1 MRRPLVVQ
9 PRTIRGTLFVLIAIV
24 LVPLVAFGVYEVADE
39 YRHERD
45 AEVGASADV
54 ARALA
59 SAFDAF
65 VQHVVRTEQAAA
77 ISFTDHAH
85 SARQIHDELAGII
98 TQFPAVRDASWIDA
112 RGMVVASTEPQLVG
126 KSLYAREYFR
136 EISTGAE
143 WRVSPLLRSLVDAK
157 PLFIVAR
164 GHRRPSGELAG
175 VVAAAV
181 DAEKLGSLLGQR
193 SGGGTTSIFDSEGT
207 LVALQPP
214 RPLEWD
220 ARHRT
225 SEHRWVQK
233 ALGGDEALGVFRSA
247 LMGDLRVGAIVPI
260 RSIGWAAHAS
270 RPLDEAMAIVRR
282 SAVRNVAALTVV
294 ALSALGAALVLA
306 RRIADPLR
314 ALEQHAARLARGGAT
329 HVPLRGPV
337 EVRRVAHA
345 LDWMAS
351 SLAERRADLEA
362 VNRRLATSEERFR
375 LLAENAQ
382 DLVFRY
388 RLLPE
393 PGFEYVSPAATG
405 IVGYTPEEH
414 YANAR
419 LGLEIVHPD
428 DRAKLEG
435 VLRGGESS
443 EPLLLRWI
451 RKDGA
456 VIWMEQRNTTVRD
469 AEGRAVA
476 VEGIARDVTE
486 RTEAVTALALATR
499 AAEAHGAEL
508 EAMLAALPAG
518 LVIVD
523 RDQNPV
529 RINEAAREMLRFPP
543 DALRLPPEQRR
554 AGVRFWS
561 AEGRPL
567 ADDER
572 PSGRALRGELVR
584 GVILRIERLGGDPP
598 GVLWVAA
605 SSAPIRDPAG
615 AIRGAVTAFVD
626 ITQLRDLQEERET
639 LMQMVSHDLRTPLH
653 VIVGHAQILL
663 RRGDEE
669 ARRRSEAILASA
681 GRMTR
686 LIGDLVDAARLETGR
701 VTLRL
706 EPLDVRTFLT
716 AWKERMAGALDVGRV
731 RLDVPGP
738 VPMVL
743 ADAGRFEQILVNLV
757 SNALKYSIPGSEV
770 RVELTATGSALR
782 VSVADRGPGIAPE
795 ELPRLFERYYRANS
809 AVRAE
814 GLGLGLFIARKLVE
828 AHGWRIEVESEL
840 GTGSVFTVVVPV
852 AGGRAA
858 RSTAAA

>member
-24 LVPLVAFGVYEVADE
+24 LVPLVAFGVYEVVDE
-39 YRHERD
+39 YRRERD
-45 AEVGASADV
+45 AEVDASADV

-65 VQHVVRTEQAAA
+65 IQHIVRTEQAAA
-77 ISFTDHAH
+77 ISFADHAH
-85 SARQIHDELAGII
+85 SARQIHDELARMI

-112 RGMVVASTEPQLVG
+112 RGMVVASTEPLLIG

-143 WRVSPLLRSLVDAK
+143 WRVSPLLRSLLDAK

-164 GHRRPSGELAG
+164 GHRRPTGELAG

-181 DAEKLGSLLGQR
+181 DAEKLGSFLGQR
-193 SGGGTTSIFDSEGT
+193 SSGTTSIYDSEGA
-207 LVALQPP
+207 LVAVQPP
-214 RPLEWD
+214 RPLGWD
-220 ARHRT
+220 DRRRT
-225 SEHRWVQK
+225 SEHPWVRR
-233 ALGGDEALGVFRSA
+233 ALGGGQALGIFRSPST
-247 LMGDLRVGAIVPI
+247 GDLRVGAFVPI
-260 RSIGWAAHAS
+260 RSIGWVARAS
-270 RPLDEAMAIVRR
+270 RPLDEAMAPVRR
-282 SAVRNVAALTVV
+282 SALRNAV
-294 ALSALGAALVLA
+294 ALVAVALAALGAALVLA
-306 RRIADPLR
+306 RRIAEPLR

-351 SLAERRADLEA
+351 SLAARRADLEA

-393 PGFEYVSPAATG
+393 PGFEYVSPAATRM
-405 IVGYTPEEH
+405 VGYTPEEH
-414 YANAR
+414 YANPR

-435 VLRGGESS
+435 VLRGGGDAS

-486 RTEAVTALALATR
+486 RTEAAAALALATR

-523 RDQNPV
+523 PDQIPV
-529 RINEAAREMLRFPP
+529 RVNDAAREMLRFPP
-543 DALRLPPEQRR
+543 DAPRLPPEQRR

-584 GVILRIERLGGDPP
+584 GVVLRIERLGGDPP
-598 GVLWVAA
+598 GGLWVAA

-653 VIVGHAQILL
+653 VVVGHAQILH

-669 ARRRSEAILASA
+669 TRRRSEAILASA

-701 VTLRL
+701 VALRL

-731 RLDVPGP
+731 RLVVPGP

-757 SNALKYSIPGSEV
+757 SNALKYSIAGSEV

-852 AGGRAA
+852 AGGREAA
-858 RSTAAA
+858 TAAA